1 MSNYTFLGGTNG
13 QKFSTDAS
21 GNGTTTRILAY
32 RLEGTDYNNILAV
45 IGDPNIP
52 AQGTSHPDNAL
63 LKATGVKNFN
73 IEAGGAVCEVEVEYS
88 MDSSYGS
95 GSTDS
100 DAAPWE
106 LPPSTFDFS
115 VDIVTE
121 VMNQDVRGIPVVSTS
136 STRLNTT
143 HEVEYPVVNIAYS
156 LKDFNPN
163 WIWQYRNTINA
174 KTLHIMGHYFYAG
187 QWKIISLSASNKKTY
202 DNNGKIKWDYWDVS
216 AKLMADPV
224 FCVGNYI
231 MPEFSRDKKK
241 IEYKT
246 KTFERKDKVVRA
258 WMREVPN
265 LSIYQNGW
273 VPIYSFTPYNER
285 AHFGTYDEMV
295 KLAEKNGKSK
305 EHVTRITDPIWMDE
319 NGYVSEIDPETG
331 YMKPYYLLFKDA
343 VATNWEPLSF
353 PDL

>member
-1 MSNYTFLGGTNG
+1 MSYTFLGASPGKTF
-13 QKFSTDAS
+13 QTDSS
-21 GNGTTTRILAY
+21 GNGTTTRIIAY
-32 RLEGTDYNNILAV
+32 RLEGSDYNNPLAV
-45 IGDPNIP
+45 LGDANIP
-52 AQGTSHPDNAL
+52 ASGTAHPYNAR
-63 LKATGVKNFN
+63 LKATGVTNFN
-73 IEAGGAVCEVEVEYS
+73 IEAGGAVCQVEVEYS

-95 GSTDS
+95 GGTDS

-121 VMNQDVRGIPVVSTS
+121 NMNQDVRGIPVVATS
-136 STRLNTT
+136 GTRINAA
-143 HEVEYPVVNIAYS
+143 HDVEYPVVNIAYS

-163 WIWQYRNTINA
+163 WIWQYRNTVNA

-187 QWKIISLSASNKKTY
+187 QWKIISLSASNRQTL
-202 DNNGKIKWDYWDVS
+202 DDNGKIKWDYWDVS
-216 AKLMADPV
+216 ARLMADPV

-231 MPEFSRDKKK
+231 MPELSDDKKT

-265 LSIYQNGW
+265 QSIYEKGW
-273 VPIYSFTPYNER
+273 SPIYRFTPQNDR
-285 AHFGTYDEMV
+285 AHFGSKKAMEE
-295 KLAEKNGKSK
+295 LATENKASVQDV
-305 EHVTRITDPIWMDE
+305 ERITEPVWLDE
-319 NGYVSEIDPETG
+319 KGYVSEIDPETG